1 MSRARVQSGFTLV
14 ELTIAVA
21 FLAILLMAILS
32 LTLAAGKLYVKG
44 DTNKTIN
51 QAARDF
57 GDVVRR
63 DFLAAGVGLV
73 SPEILLDVGTPTE
86 PLASGRIC
94 LGTVTYLWNTAG
106 VLNSEEAIASTVR
119 VAMESTGDPI
129 KFVRIVR
136 PQQTYCDKNP
146 VTDRY
151 PMTIPASETATE
163 MFTGTGRDY
172 ALHAMRI
179 TPVSE
184 QGDRALYRV
193 AYTLGTNEA
202 GTTEMDE
209 GGFIRCKTNNDVAA
223 NFDYCSVSDFDMMV
237 RIGGTQE

>member
-1 MSRARVQSGFTLV
+1 MSKGRRQAGFTLV

-21 FLAILLMAILS
+21 FLAVLLMAILS
-32 LTLAAGKLYVKG
+32 LTLAAGKLYIKG

-63 DFLAAGVGLV
+63 DFLATGVGLV
-73 SPEILLDVGTPTE
+73 SPEIILDVGSPAE

-94 LGTVTYLWNTAG
+94 LGTVTYLWNTAAL
-106 VLNSEEAIASTVR
+106 LNSDAAVANTVR
-119 VAMESTGDPI
+119 VTMGSTNEPI

-136 PQQTYCDKNP
+136 PQQTYCDRNMAGN
-146 VTDRY
+146 Y
-151 PMTIPASETATE
+151 PMNIPSTETATE

-172 ALHAMRI
+172 ALHSMRI

-209 GGFIRCKTNNDVAA
+209 GGFIRCKTDDDVAA

-237 RIGGTQE
+237 RIGGTQ

>member
-1 MSRARVQSGFTLV
+1 MRRQAGFTLV

-21 FLAILLMAILS
+21 FLAILLMAILT
-32 LTLAAGKLYVKG
+32 LTLTVGKLYVKG

-63 DFLAAGVGLV
+63 DFLATGVDSV
-73 SPEILLDVGTPTE
+73 TPQIILDNGTPGA

-94 LGTVTYLWNTAG
+94 LGTVTYLWNTAA
-106 VLNSEEAIASTVR
+106 VLNSDTAAASTVR
-119 VAMESTGDPI
+119 ITMADTGDPI

-136 PQQTYCDKNP
+136 PTETYCDQNMAGH
-146 VTDRY
+146 Y
-151 PMTIPASETATE
+151 PMTIPHGETVTE

-172 ALHAMRI
+172 ALYTMQM
-179 TPVSE
+179 TPVAV
-184 QGDRALYRV
+184 QGDRALYRI

-202 GTTEMDE
+202 GTTETGD
-209 GGFIRCKTNNDVAA
+209 GGFVQCKTNNDVAA

-237 RIGGTQE
+237 RIGGTKE